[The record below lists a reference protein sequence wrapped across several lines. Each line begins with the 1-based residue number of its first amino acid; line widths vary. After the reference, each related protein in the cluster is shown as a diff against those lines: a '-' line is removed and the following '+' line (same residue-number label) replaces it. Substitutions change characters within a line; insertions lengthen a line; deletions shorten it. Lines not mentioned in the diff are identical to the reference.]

1 MYTIGIRKIFESK
14 TATKLSEMFEQA
26 TKAGYVLFLWNGT
39 IYLIIDDYYK
49 STGLDIYDFR
59 VSLA

>member
-14 TATKLSEMFEQA
+14 TASTISDVIEQSI
-26 TKAGYVLFLWNGT
+26 KAGYELFIWNGS